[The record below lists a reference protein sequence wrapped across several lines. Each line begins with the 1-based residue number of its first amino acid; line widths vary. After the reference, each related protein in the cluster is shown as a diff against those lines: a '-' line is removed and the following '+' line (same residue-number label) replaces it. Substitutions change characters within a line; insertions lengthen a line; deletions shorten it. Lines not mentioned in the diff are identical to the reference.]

1 MNFTSML
8 RRQMRTPFFTLTVI
22 VLIAFVVAINA
33 AAFGAIHSLRWKAL
47 PYADAD
53 NLVDLQAELPKY
65 GFTLGLTEKLRGDV
79 ATDHAHFSAALGFV
93 KTRGEEDGRSWQM
106 LRVSPEF
113 SQVLG
118 VSATLGRSFAAA
130 DAKPGDDAVLVLSD
144 AMWRS
149 RFNADPNVI
158 GQQVRLRDRNYS
170 VIGVMPRGFA
180 FPDATTE
187 AWRPYVMTDAERT
200 MSDRGNVGDIDVVAR
215 LAPGTSVEQARAAL
229 TAILEHAPSMNDL
242 RGGPGLIAHARMWRE
257 RFTAAHWQS
266 LALLQ
271 VAALL
276 LLAVVAANLI
286 NLQLDRLLASSRELE
301 IRRAIGASEPAILR
315 GVMLDLGAPVMVGL
329 GLGLVLAP
337 LLLHLMQQ
345 RGLLPDDLAQGS
357 GFGVAMIGAGL
368 LVTLA
373 VLGSAMLA
381 IFAARRASSLS
392 SRAGIAGLG
401 RVRPAMLVAQVML
414 TTALL
419 GSSGLL
425 LRSAVNLI
433 SIDAGFDARGV
444 VLTAIDPVGVSMRGK
459 HYDASADAARFRPMV
474 ENLRADIASL
484 PGVDYAAVSTM
495 PPFSGWDSVSSIRLP
510 GETDNRQVRDRG
522 VGPGYFS
529 ALGIGLDAGREFDS
543 TDLGEGSPVI
553 VDELYRD
560 RFLRDVDPLNAYVDI
575 PIDADNYRRARIVG
589 VAHTVKHESLGEA
602 ANLPTLY
609 RFNAT
614 PLPIF
619 WLVTRTRLD
628 PAALV
633 ETLRQRIHTRSPEVD
648 IGVNQPMSELVGKT
662 LSDRRAL
669 LEALGGFA
677 LATLILAALGLTAV
691 LGFAVRRR
699 LPEFGVRMALGAKA
713 SRIVGLVMRQGGAL
727 IALGTVL
734 GLALGIPLARMLS
747 DRLFG
752 ITFSDPQTWS
762 ITALIVGAVGAFAC
776 WLPAWRAAA
785 VDPIAALRH
794 E

>member
-1 MNFTSML
+1 MNFASLL
-8 RRQMRTPFFTLTVI
+8 RRQMRTPFFTVTVI

-33 AAFGAIHSLRWKAL
+33 AAFGAIHALRWKAL

-53 NLVDLQAELPKY
+53 NLVDLQAELPKF
-65 GFTLGLTEKLRGDV
+65 GFTLGLTEKLREDIV
-79 ATDHAHFSAALGFV
+79 VDKAHFSGALGFV

-106 LRVSPEF
+106 LRVSQEF

-118 VSATLGRSFAAA
+118 VSAALGRSFAPT

-144 AMWRS
+144 AIWRA

-158 GQQVRLRDRNYS
+158 GQQVRLHDRSYS

-180 FPDATTE
+180 FPDATTD
-187 AWRPYVMTDAERT
+187 AWRPYVMTDAERAQ
-200 MSDRGNVGDIDVVAR
+200 SEKGNVGDIDVVAR
-215 LAPGTSVEQARAAL
+215 LAPGTSVDQAHAAL
-229 TAILEHAPSMNDL
+229 AAILEHEPSMQGL
-242 RGGPGLIAHARMWRE
+242 RGGPGLSAHARLWRE

-271 VAALL
+271 LAALV
-276 LLAVVAANLI
+276 LLAVVAANLV
-286 NLQLDRLLASSRELE
+286 NLQLDRLLARSRELE
-301 IRRAIGASEPAILR
+301 IRRAIGASEAAILR
-315 GVMLDLGAPVMVGL
+315 GVMLDLGAPVAIGL

-337 LLLHLMQQ
+337 LLLGLIQQ

-357 GFGVAMIGAGL
+357 GFGVAMMGAGL
-368 LVTLA
+368 AVTLA
-373 VLGSAMLA
+373 VLSSASLA
-381 IFAARRASSLS
+381 IFAARRSSSLS
-392 SRAGIAGLG
+392 SRAGITGLG

-425 LRSAVNLI
+425 LRSAVNLV
-433 SIDAGFDARGV
+433 SIDAGFDTRGV

-459 HYDASADAARFRPMV
+459 HYNANTDAARFRPMV
-474 ENLRADIASL
+474 ESLRADIANL

-495 PPFSGWDSVSSIRLP
+495 PPFSGWESVSSIRLP
-510 GETDNRQVRDRG
+510 GETDNREVRDRG

-529 ALGIGLDAGREFDS
+529 ALGIGLGAGRDFEP
-543 TDLGEGSPVI
+543 TDFGEASPVI

-560 RFLRDVDPLNAYVDI
+560 RFLRDGDTLSAYVEI
-575 PIDADNYRRARIVG
+575 PIDADNYRRARIIG
-589 VAHTVKHESLGEA
+589 VVHTVKHESLGEA

-609 RFNAT
+609 HFNAA

-619 WLVTRTRLD
+619 WLVTRTSLD
-628 PAALV
+628 PAAFA
-633 ETLRQRIHTRSPEVD
+633 ETLRQQIHTHMPDVD
-648 IGVNQPMSELVGKT
+648 IGVNKPMSELVGKT
-662 LSDRRAL
+662 LSGRRAL

-677 LATLILAALGLTAV
+677 IATLILAALGLTAV

-713 SRIVGLVMRQGGAL
+713 SRIIGLVMRQGGAL
-727 IALGTVL
+727 IALGTAL
-734 GLALGIPLARMLS
+734 GVALGIPLARLLS

-752 ITFSDPQTWS
+752 IAFSDPQTWTA
-762 ITALIVGAVGAFAC
+762 TALIVSAVAAFAC

-785 VDPIAALRH
+785 VDPTIALRH

>member
-1 MNFTSML
+1 M
-8 RRQMRTPFFTLTVI
+8 
-22 VLIAFVVAINA
+22 
-33 AAFGAIHSLRWKAL
+33 
-47 PYADAD
+47 
-53 NLVDLQAELPKY
+53 PKF
-65 GFTLGLTEKLRGDV
+65 GFTLGLTEKLRGDIL
-79 ATDHAHFSAALGFV
+79 ADQAHFSGALGFV

-106 LRVSPEF
+106 LRISPEF

-118 VSATLGRSFAAA
+118 ISAALGRSFAAT

-144 AMWRS
+144 AIWRS

-158 GQQVRLRDRNYS
+158 GQQVRLHDRNYS

-180 FPDATTE
+180 FPDATID
-187 AWRPYVMTDAERT
+187 ARRPYVMTDAERA
-200 MSDRGNVGDIDVVAR
+200 MSDKGNVGDIDVVAR
-215 LAPGTSVEQARAAL
+215 LAPGTSLEQARAAL
-229 TAILEHAPSMNDL
+229 TAILEHEPSMEGL

-266 LALLQ
+266 LTLLQ
-271 VAALL
+271 IAALL

-286 NLQLDRLLASSRELE
+286 NLQLDRLLARSRELE

-315 GVMLDLGAPVMVGL
+315 GVMLDLGAPVAVGL
-329 GLGLVLAP
+329 GFGLILAP
-337 LLLHLMQQ
+337 LLLRLIQQ
-345 RGLLPDDLAQGS
+345 RGLLPDDLPQGS
-357 GFGVAMIGAGL
+357 GFSAAMIGAGL

-381 IFAARRASSLS
+381 IFAARRSSSLS
-392 SRAGIAGLG
+392 SRAGITGLG

-425 LRSAVNLI
+425 LLSAVNLI
-433 SIDAGFDARGV
+433 SIDAGFDTRGV

-459 HYDASADAARFRPMV
+459 HFDATTDTARFQPMV
-474 ENLRADIASL
+474 ESLRADVASM

-495 PPFSGWDSVSSIRLP
+495 PPFSGWERVSSIRLP
-510 GETDNRQVRDRG
+510 GETDNREVRDRG

-529 ALGIGLDAGREFDS
+529 ALGIGLGAGREFES
-543 TDLGEGSPVI
+543 ADLGDASPVI

-560 RFLRDVDPLNAYVDI
+560 RFLRDVDPLNAYVEI
-575 PIDADNYRRARIVG
+575 QIGADDYRRARIVG

-609 RFNAT
+609 RFNTA

-619 WLVTRTRLD
+619 WLVTRASLD
-628 PAALV
+628 PAIFA
-633 ETLRQRIHTRSPEVD
+633 ETLRQRIHARMPEVD
-648 IGVNQPMSELVGKT
+648 IGVNKPMSELVGKT
-662 LSDRRAL
+662 LSGRRAL
-669 LEALGGFA
+669 LEAFGGFA

-713 SRIVGLVMRQGGAL
+713 SRIIGLVMRQGGAL
-727 IALGTVL
+727 IALDTVL
-734 GLALGIPLARMLS
+734 GLALGIPLARLLS

-752 ITFSDPQTWS
+752 IAFSDLQTWS
-762 ITALIVGAVGAFAC
+762 IAALIVSAVAAFAC
-776 WLPAWRAAA
+776 WLPAWRAAS
-785 VDPIAALRH
+785 VDPTIALRH